1 MKKSILL
8 GGLAAA
14 VTLLPVAA
22 FADLASEISIAKTH
36 AGLAAK
42 ATAIDGVHMHL
53 HHALNCLVGPQGADF
68 DKSNENPCEKAGKGI
83 QADGGASAPVN
94 AAIAATKTGLADTDL
109 AKAQKDATAA
119 SAAIAKIPAK

>member
-14 VTLLPVAA
+14 MTLLPLAA
-22 FADLASEISIAKTH
+22 YADLASEIATAKTH

-53 HHALNCLVGPQGADF
+53 HHALNCLVGPAGADF
-68 DKSNENPCEKAGKGI
+68 DKTAENPCEKAGKGI
-83 QADGGASAPVN
+83 KPDGGAAAATD
-94 AAIAATKTGLADTDL
+94 AAIAATKTGLADNDL
-109 AKAQKDATAA
+109 AGAQKDATAA

>member
-22 FADLASEISIAKTH
+22 FADLTSQIAIAKTH

-42 ATAIDGVHMHL
+42 ATTIDAVHMHL

-68 DKSNENPCEKAGKGI
+68 DKTNENPCAKAGNGI
-83 QADGGASAPVN
+83 QADGASAAMVAP
-94 AAIAATKTGLADTDL
+94 AIAATKTGLADNDL
-109 AKAQKDATAA
+109 AGAQKDAMAA
-119 SAAIAKIPAK
+119 AAAIAKIPAK